1 MSNLLELRGV
11 CKDYRDFQ
19 LNNVSFALPGGA
31 IMGFVGENGAGK
43 TTTLKCI
50 LGLVRRDAGEVEVF
64 GKPLNVDDVAAK
76 AQIGVVFD
84 ESYFHDNLTT
94 VQVDHMM
101 ASIFRDAW
109 DAAYFE
115 ALRKRFALP
124 KDKIIKSFSRGMKM
138 KLSIAAALAHHP
150 KLLLLDEATSG
161 LDPIVRDEIL
171 DVFLEF
177 ISDEQHSILFSSH
190 ITSDLEK
197 IADYVTF
204 IHNGK
209 VMFSKNKDTLIYEYG
224 IARCT
229 AAQAAK
235 VASSDVAVTRKTAMG
250 TEFLV
255 TDRDSF
261 HRRYPDVVLDRVSI
275 EDIMLF
281 YVKGHKEDKS
291 CTV

>member
-19 LNNVSFALPGGA
+19 LRDVSFALPGGA

-50 LGLVRRDAGEVEVF
+50 LGLARREAGEVLLF
-64 GKPLNVDDVAAK
+64 GKPMDPDDVAAK

-101 ASIFRDAW
+101 ASIFGSAW
-109 DAAYFE
+109 DAAYFD

-124 KDKIIKSFSRGMKM
+124 QDKIIKTFSRGMKM
-138 KLSIAAALAHHP
+138 KLSIAAALAHRP

-204 IHNGK
+204 IHKGE
-209 VMFSKNKDTLIYEYG
+209 VLFSKNKDTLIYEYG

-235 VASSDVAVTRKTAMG
+235 VSSGDVAVTRKTAMG

-261 HRRYPDVVLDRVSI
+261 HRRYPDIVLDRVSI

-281 YVKGHKEDKS
+281 YVKGQREGKS
-291 CTV
+291 CAV

>member
-1 MSNLLELRGV
+1 MPNLLELLGV
-11 CKDYRDFQ
+11 CKDYRDFKLQ
-19 LNNVSFALPGGA
+19 NVSFSLPGGA

-43 TTTLKCI
+43 TTTIKCI
-50 LGLVRRDAGEVEVF
+50 LGLARRDAGEVTVF
-64 GKPLNVDDVAAK
+64 GQPMGLDDVAAK

-94 VQVDHMM
+94 VQVDRMM
-101 ASIFRDAW
+101 ASIFREAW
-109 DAAYFE
+109 DPAYFE

-150 KLLLLDEATSG
+150 RLLLMDEATSG

-204 IHNGK
+204 IHEGK
-209 VMFSKNKDTLIYEYG
+209 VLFSQNKDTLIYEYG
-224 IARCT
+224 VARCT

-235 VASSDVAVTRKTAMG
+235 VAASDVAVSRKTAMG

-255 TDRDSF
+255 TDRERF
-261 HRRYPDVVLDRVSI
+261 HRSYPDVVLDRVGI

-281 YVKGHKEDKS
+281 YVKGHREDES
-291 CTV
+291 CGV